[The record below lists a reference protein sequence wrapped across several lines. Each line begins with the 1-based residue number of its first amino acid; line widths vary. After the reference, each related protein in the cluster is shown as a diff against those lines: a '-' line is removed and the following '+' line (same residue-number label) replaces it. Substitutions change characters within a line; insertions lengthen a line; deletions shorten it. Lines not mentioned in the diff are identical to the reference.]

1 MPLEAR
7 DCAPLNCSSAW
18 NLAGRAKFGGWLGE
32 TRLRQRHTLFLLPAW
47 SVGFPTHTANT
58 PCVARSSRTAF
69 QNFARVFFARPAQNK
84 PICASPRHASE
95 EQAVEQLAKA
105 PEARGAVHEE
115 PALSTPSEEE
125 SGEGVTRSS
134 RFRSDGRDDDGSV
147 ELVEE
152 AECRPWERRE
162 AAEDLYASLE
172 VSLCHGT
179 RCFRRQGEGAAL
191 ERKASSPTT
200 EPPFE
205 VRGETWDYRGV
216 LQRGSASAATSSS
229 VIRRYF
235 RRTDRLVSAYT
246 GHDGISLTPAEV
258 AYVTRKYSSHRRI
271 PAEELA
277 EIVAGRKA

>member
-7 DCAPLNCSSAW
+7 DCAPLNCTIVPLGSWLGESKIW
-18 NLAGRAKFGGWLGE
+18 RLAGRNAPPSAPHAVSPSCLVCWVPHAHGKHAMRCPQLQDCFPEFCESVSCDDRRQIHLL
-32 TRLRQRHTLFLLPAW
+32 TMPPKNKRL
-47 SVGFPTHTANT
+47 
-58 PCVARSSRTAF
+58 
-69 QNFARVFFARPAQNK
+69 K
-84 PICASPRHASE
+84 
-95 EQAVEQLAKA
+95 QLAKA
-105 PEARGAVHEE
+105 REARGTVHEE